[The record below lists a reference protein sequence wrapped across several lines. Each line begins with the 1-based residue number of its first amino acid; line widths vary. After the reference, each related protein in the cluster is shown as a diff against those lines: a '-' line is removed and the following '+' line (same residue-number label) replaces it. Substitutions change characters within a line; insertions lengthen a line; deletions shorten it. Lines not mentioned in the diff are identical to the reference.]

1 MMAIKRILHASDFS
15 PSSRSALKVARD
27 LARALKAQLILCH
40 AYEALPPYGGELNVP
55 SRMFSQ
61 IMTSARE
68 GATRQL
74 EKLAKATRGDGIRV
88 TTVLVEGPSA
98 TAVIRVAKR
107 KGVHLI
113 VVGTHGRTGVQ
124 RMLMGSVADRIVRL
138 SSCPVLTVRPG
149 RG

>member
-1 MMAIKRILHASDFS
+1 MAIKRIVHASDFS
-15 PSSRSALKVARD
+15 PASRSALKVARD

-40 AYEALPPYGGELNVP
+40 AYEALPPLGGEASIP
-55 SRMFSQ
+55 SSLFSQ

-74 EKLAKATRGDGIRV
+74 EKLATSARGGGIRV
-88 TTVLVEGPSA
+88 STVLVEGSPA

-107 KGVHLI
+107 KGADLI

-138 SSCPVLTVRPG
+138 SSCPVLTVRSG